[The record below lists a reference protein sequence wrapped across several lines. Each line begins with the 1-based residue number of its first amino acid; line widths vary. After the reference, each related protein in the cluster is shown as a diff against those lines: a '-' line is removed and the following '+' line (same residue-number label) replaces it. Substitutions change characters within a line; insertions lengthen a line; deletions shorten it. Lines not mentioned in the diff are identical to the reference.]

1 MKIFLTTYIYVITD
15 LLVIFPASARAQ
27 STKYRITPE
36 IEGLLTQLD
45 SLLEN
50 SNAINAAK
58 ESRLDDLR
66 TSFAKTDNTEKLY
79 WLAANLY
86 EEYSAYDS
94 DSAMTYALKARS
106 LAEKMHRPDLV
117 TDMELN
123 RAYIFSATGLL
134 DEATRVLAAIDEAKL
149 TEPQL
154 WKYADRML
162 FVSSHRDQYVGDHGR
177 NTAYPDEI
185 DSLLQRVLPRISSSD
200 RYYSWFTGW
209 GHFKNKEE
217 ASGAIKD
224 IKPIVDNSKFTTR
237 ADIDFIAS
245 TGANTIRLPFHYKLF
260 TDEDY
265 MGLPSGHNGYAHIDS
280 VVTWCRDNG
289 LYLILDM
296 HDAPGGQTGDN
307 IDDSYAFPWLMESPR
322 AQKLFC
328 DIWEQIAERYENE
341 PVILGYEL
349 INEPIAHYF
358 DAETLNAKLEPLHK
372 RAVEAIRRHD
382 NNHIILL
389 GGPQWNSN
397 FSNFTDWSYDDKI
410 MYTCHRYGGEPTA
423 DAIHHFIA
431 FRDSTGLPM
440 YMGEIGHNTDEWQAA
455 FCDVL
460 EDNNIGYTFWPYKK
474 LDSSCMNGITRPADW
489 DSIVAFVEAPRD
501 SYKAIRE
508 ARPDTALARKALR
521 EFVENSRFENCT
533 PQKSYIKSIKLNI
546 D

>member
-1 MKIFLTTYIYVITD
+1 MKKAALYLGGLA
-15 LLVIFPASARAQ
+15 LLAGCTASRQAE
-27 STKYRITPE
+27 PE
-36 IEGLLTQLD
+36 QTFMRIEGHDLIAPDGSKFFIRGTNIGNWLNPEGYMFGFSKTNSPRFINEMLCQL
-45 SLLEN
+45 
-50 SNAINAAK
+50 
-58 ESRLDDLR
+58 
-66 TSFAKTDNTEKLY
+66 
-79 WLAANLY
+79 
-86 EEYSAYDS
+86 
-94 DSAMTYALKARS
+94 
-106 LAEKMHRPDLV
+106 
-117 TDMELN
+117 
-123 RAYIFSATGLL
+123 
-134 DEATRVLAAIDEAKL
+134 
-149 TEPQL
+149 
-154 WKYADRML
+154 
-162 FVSSHRDQYVGDHGR
+162 VG
-177 NTAYPDEI
+177 
-185 DSLLQRVLPRISSSD
+185 
-200 RYYSWFTGW
+200 
-209 GHFKNKEE
+209 EE
-217 ASGAIKD
+217 AAADFWQDFKD
-224 IKPIVDNSKFTTR
+224 NYITR

-474 LDSSCMNGITRPADW
+474 VDSSCMNGITRPADW
-489 DSIVAFVEAPRD
+489 DSIVAFAEAPRD